1 MIAFFCKTYSFLSL
15 KCGNSSFLEKTR
27 SVREFAQFLYIGRS
41 RNLYLN
47 DSYKIPSS
55 AHRSEILVSSL
66 IFLIKQK
73 TKVAFA
79 P

>member
-55 AHRSEILVSSL
+55 AHRSETLSFQFDLSD
-66 IFLIKQK
+66 K
-73 TKVAFA
+73 AEN
-79 P
+79 

>member
-1 MIAFFCKTYSFLSL
+1 M
-15 KCGNSSFLEKTR
+15 
-27 SVREFAQFLYIGRS
+27 YIGRS